1 MRRGPAAV
9 EGERYGLSGAWPG
22 EAAGLAQMASNAA
35 RHRAAPLEAPLMNHW
50 LVIEAPHGREVACSA
65 PGSLRRR
72 LTSNTRSY
80 YRTRVSHY
88 AGVFEQWKLR
98 WEHGGRRVRHHQAGH
113 PLGYRSVTS
122 VDGTR
127 LRSWSNEGR
136 GVPC

>member
-1 MRRGPAAV
+1 MP
-9 EGERYGLSGAWPG
+9 W
-22 EAAGLAQMASNAA
+22 
-35 RHRAAPLEAPLMNHW
+35 
-50 LVIEAPHGREVACSA
+50 
-65 PGSLRRR
+65 SLRLLMVGKLRVRRPGVLGGR

-80 YRTRVSHY
+80 YRTHVSHY

-113 PLGYRSVTS
+113 PLGYRPVTS

-136 GVPC
+136 GVPVMISNGLGT